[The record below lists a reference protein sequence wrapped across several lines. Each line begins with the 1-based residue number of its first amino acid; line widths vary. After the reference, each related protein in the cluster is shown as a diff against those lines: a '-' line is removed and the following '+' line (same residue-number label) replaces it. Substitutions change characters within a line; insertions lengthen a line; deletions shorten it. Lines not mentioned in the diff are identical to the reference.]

1 MGQLDASIVTLALP
15 RLGAELNAHVGA
27 VEWVALSY
35 LLVLVATVAIV
46 GRIADAVGRKL
57 LYVYG
62 FAVFT
67 AGSALCGLAPT
78 LGVLI
83 AARVLQA
90 IGAAMLQ
97 ANSIALITEAT
108 PRPQLGR
115 AIGVQGTAQAL
126 GLALGPAVGGALM
139 ALGGWR
145 LIFLVNIP
153 AGAVGLVLGWL
164 LVPRSRSRRPL
175 GKQDRPGALLLAIA
189 AVGPM
194 AYLSLAGRDGYAD
207 PALLLALAAGIAAA
221 VAFVR
226 RERRIE
232 EPLIDLS
239 LFGRPALRTGL
250 STGLISYLVLFGTL
264 FVVPYYLTAR
274 GAGAAQIGLELSVL
288 PVALGIAAPIA
299 GRLVTDARSRLLTGG
314 GMVLTAA
321 GLLAAALSHDTA
333 GQLGGLA
340 LTGLGLGAFTPA
352 NNATIMAASPAGHTG
367 SVGGV
372 LNMTRGLGTALGV
385 TLTGALF
392 TAVSTAG
399 HGIGGGGAA
408 RALTVALAALA
419 GLALAAGVA
428 LLRRSGAYSE
438 ASTAASPSSEGPGDA
453 AGDALSAARTAA
465 TSSALSGRRVTSA
478 SDAPIAASIWSTSLA
493 SAITTTAELI
503 FGTAARRRSASGSGS
518 ASVSLG
524 GPVCEPIVPPSTDP
538 TARPSGPATSV
549 PMIAPIVNPS
559 SVPRPET

>member
-1 MGQLDASIVTLALP
+1 MNVVDGWASPRSLREHLLTEPRRPARIRTSPRAHWYLVGTVCIGAFMGQLDASIVTLALP
-15 RLGAELNAHVGA
+15 RLGADLNAHVGA

-62 FAVFT
+62 FGVFT

-90 IGAAMLQ
+90 LGAAMLQ

-164 LVPRSRSRRPL
+164 LIPRSRSSRPL
-175 GKQDRPGALLLAIA
+175 GKQDRPGALLLALA
-189 AVGPM
+189 AIGPM
-194 AYLSLAGRDGYAD
+194 AYLSLGSRDGYAD

-232 EPLIDLS
+232 EPLIDLT
-239 LFGRPALRTGL
+239 LFGRPALRIGL

-274 GAGAAQIGLELSVL
+274 GTGAAQIGLELSVL

-299 GRLVTDARSRLLTGG
+299 GRLLTDARSRLLTGG

-321 GLLAAALSHDTA
+321 GLLAAALSHDTS
-333 GQLGGLA
+333 GLLGGLA

-385 TLTGALF
+385 ALTGALF
-392 TAVSTAG
+392 TAVSAAG
-399 HGIGGGGAA
+399 HGVGAGGDAGRG
-408 RALTVALAALA
+408 LTVALATLA
-419 GLALAAGVA
+419 GLALVAGVA
-428 LLRRSGAYSE
+428 LLLSHPRRI
-438 ASTAASPSSEGPGDA
+438 
-453 AGDALSAARTAA
+453 
-465 TSSALSGRRVTSA
+465 RVSVQ
-478 SDAPIAASIWSTSLA
+478 
-493 SAITTTAELI
+493 
-503 FGTAARRRSASGSGS
+503 
-518 ASVSLG
+518 ASV
-524 GPVCEPIVPPSTDP
+524 
-538 TARPSGPATSV
+538 
-549 PMIAPIVNPS
+549 
-559 SVPRPET
+559 